1 MSASRT
7 DRGVEALSAEEEARV
22 RDWIAATR
30 IRGVQPMLNRLL
42 ATLDV
47 ARTTAALVERV
58 EGLPAGVCDLTG
70 GRHSD
75 LVERRAIRAILTAAE
90 PAGPMPDSEA
100 FDEAGNMCPNCVTPW
115 KCNGPHLADQT
126 KAAKVSR

>member
-1 MSASRT
+1 MTQASRT
-7 DRGVEALSAEEEARV
+7 DRGVHCAGCVEWVSHSTHDEGYACPGLPV
-22 RDWIAATR
+22 RTH
-30 IRGVQPMLNRLL
+30 
-42 ATLDV
+42 
-47 ARTTAALVERV
+47 AALVERV
-58 EGLPAGVCDLTG
+58 EGLPWVEDEYLTDG
-70 GRHSD
+70 DTPEHGY
-75 LVERRAIRAILTAAE
+75 VKRAAVLAILTAAE